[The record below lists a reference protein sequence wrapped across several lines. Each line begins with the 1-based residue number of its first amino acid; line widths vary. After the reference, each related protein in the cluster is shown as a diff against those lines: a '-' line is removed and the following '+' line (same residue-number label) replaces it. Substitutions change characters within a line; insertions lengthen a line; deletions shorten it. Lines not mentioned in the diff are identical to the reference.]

1 MPFNML
7 IINPGS
13 TSTKIAYFKDEE
25 AVFTEILRHSAE
37 ELKPYPTIVSQKDF
51 RKGIILRFLKEKQL
65 DVKSLDAVVGRGG
78 LVKSIPG
85 GTYIVNDALLRDLEI
100 GINGQHASNLGGILA
115 SEIASEAGCPAYILD
130 PVVVDETLEMT
141 KITGIP
147 EIVRVPISHPLNQ
160 KAVARRYA
168 KEHGRKYEDLD
179 VIVAHMGGGISV
191 GAHHKGQIIDVNNA
205 LSGEGPIAPE
215 RAGTIPAAALAE
227 LCFSGKYSLQEIKSL
242 IYGKGGIVA
251 LLGTNDIRE
260 LVSRAETDEK
270 AAMVLDAFC
279 YQIARAIGGYAVILK
294 GKAEAILLTGGIAY
308 SEYVT
313 SKIREYVSWIAP
325 VFVYPGEDEMLAL
338 AQGGL
343 RCLRGEEAAKTY
355 V

>member
-242 IYGKGGIVA
+242 IYGKGGIYA
-251 LLGTNDIRE
+251 LLGTTDIRE

>member
-1 MPFNML
+1 MEFKQL
-7 IINPGS
+7 VINPGS
-13 TSTKIAYFKDEE
+13 TSTKIAYFRDEE
-25 AVFTEILRHSAE
+25 AVFTETLRHSTE
-37 ELKPYPTIVSQKDF
+37 EIKKYPTIFSQKDF
-51 RKGIILRFLKEKQL
+51 RKELILNFLKEKHL
-65 DVKSLDAVVGRGG
+65 DVKQLDAVVGRGG
-78 LVKSIPG
+78 LLKSIPG
-85 GTYIVNDALLRDLEI
+85 GTYTVNDALIRDLKI

-115 SEIASEAGCPAYILD
+115 SEIAAEAGCPAYILD

-147 EIVRVPISHPLNQ
+147 EIKRVPISHPLNQ

-168 KEHGRKYEDLD
+168 AERSRKYEDID

-270 AAMVLDAFC
+270 AAVILDAFC
-279 YQIARAIGGYAVILK
+279 YQIARAIGGYSVILK
-294 GKAEAILLTGGIAY
+294 GKAEAIILTGGVAY
-308 SEYVT
+308 SELVT
-313 SKIREYVSWIAP
+313 SKISEYVSWIAP
-325 VFVYPGEDEMLAL
+325 VVVYPGEDEMLAL

-343 RCLRGEEAAKTY
+343 RCLRGEEIAKTY
-355 V
+355 I

>member
-1 MPFNML
+1 MEFKQL
-7 IINPGS
+7 VINPGS
-13 TSTKIAYFKDEE
+13 TSTKIAVYRNEE
-25 AVFTEILRHSAE
+25 PLFTETLRHSAE
-37 ELKPYPTIVSQKDF
+37 EIARYGSIVGQKDF
-51 RKGIILRFLKEKQL
+51 RKDIIVHFLSEKGV
-65 DVKSLDAVVGRGG
+65 DVKSFDAVVGRGG
-78 LVKSIPG
+78 LLKSIPG

-100 GINGQHASNLGGILA
+100 GVNGQHASNLGGILA
-115 SEIASEAGCPAYILD
+115 SEIAAEVGCPAYILD

-147 EIVRVPISHPLNQ
+147 EIKRVPISHPLNQ

-168 KEHGRKYEDLD
+168 TERSRKYEEID

-191 GAHHKGQIIDVNNA
+191 GAHRKGQIIDVNNA

-215 RAGTIPAAALAE
+215 RAGTIPTESLAE

-260 LVSRAETDEK
+260 LVSRSETDER
-270 AAMVLDAFC
+270 AAVLLEAFC

-294 GKAEAILLTGGIAY
+294 GRAEAIILTGGVAY
-308 SEYVT
+308 SEVVT
-313 SKIREYVSWIAP
+313 SKISEYVSWIAP
-325 VFVYPGEDEMLAL
+325 VVVYPGEDEMLAL

-343 RCLRGEEAAKTY
+343 RCLRGEETAKVY

>member
-65 DVKSLDAVVGRGG
+65 DVNSLDAVVGRGG

-242 IYGKGGIVA
+242 IYGKGGIYA
-251 LLGTNDIRE
+251 LLGTTDIRE

-355 V
+355 A

>member
-13 TSTKIAYFKDEE
+13 TSTKIAYFRDEE

-37 ELKPYPTIVSQKDF
+37 EIKQYPTIFSQKDF
-51 RKGIILRFLKEKQL
+51 RKDVILNFLKEKQL
-65 DVKSLDAVVGRGG
+65 DVKGLDAVVGRGG
-78 LVKSIPG
+78 LLKSIPG

-100 GINGQHASNLGGILA
+100 GVNGQHASNLGGLLA
-115 SEIASEAGCPAYILD
+115 FEIAAEVGCPAYILD
-130 PVVVDETLEMT
+130 PVVVDEVLKMT

-147 EIVRVPISHPLNQ
+147 EIKRVPIFHALNQ

-168 KEHGRKYEDLD
+168 AERSRRYEEID

-191 GAHHKGQIIDVNNA
+191 GAHHMGQVIDVNNA

-215 RAGTIPAAALAE
+215 RAGTVPAEALAE

-242 IYGKGGIVA
+242 IHGKGGVVA
-251 LLGTNDIRE
+251 LLGTTDIRE
-260 LVSRAETDEK
+260 LVAWAETDEE
-270 AAMVLDAFC
+270 AAEVLDAFC

-294 GKAEAILLTGGIAY
+294 GKAEAIILTGGIAH
-308 SEYVT
+308 SEFV
-313 SKIREYVSWIAP
+313 SSRISEYVSWIAP
-325 VFVYPGEDEMLAL
+325 VVVYPGEDEMLAL

-343 RCLRGEEAAKTY
+343 RCLRGEETAKIYT
-355 V
+355 